1 MTAPRKT
8 VDLAD
13 ARVLISND
21 DGIRAKG
28 LAVLEEAAR
37 PLVKEVRVV
46 APEGGRSGAS
56 HMITFAG
63 HIRLKRVG
71 AAERYV
77 TDGTPAD
84 AAILGLQKV
93 FDSDLPDLVLSG
105 VNHGLNMGDDFFSS
119 GTMGVAIEACL
130 QNIPAISVSAYRGE
144 IGINWDTV
152 EKILPGVLE
161 KLAAFGWVRD
171 VFYNVNIPNR
181 PYADIKGIKP
191 VGQGRMD
198 DASSF
203 VVAPGDDPRRQGTY
217 RLRHNGG
224 VGLRSMG
231 PDGQGDYDYQGDC
244 DYTAI
249 RDGYVTVTPVRVEIT
264 DRAVLQQMRDA
275 LT

>member
-1 MTAPRKT
+1 MTSMRKT
-8 VDLAD
+8 VDLAE

-28 LAVLEEAAR
+28 LAVLEDAAR

-46 APEGGRSGAS
+46 APEDGRSGAS
-56 HMITFAG
+56 HMITYAG
-63 HIRLKRVG
+63 HVRLKRVG
-71 AAERYV
+71 VAERYV
-77 TDGTPAD
+77 TDGSPAD

-93 FDSDLPDLVLSG
+93 FDKRMPDLVLSG

-119 GTMGVAIEACL
+119 GTMGVAVEACL
-130 QNIPAISVSAYRGE
+130 QNIPAIAVSAYRGE

-152 EKILPGVLE
+152 EHVLPGVIR

-181 PYADIKGIKP
+181 PYGDIKGIMP

-203 VVAPGDDPRRQGTY
+203 VVGPGDDPRRSGTY

-224 VGLRSMG
+224 VGLR
-231 PDGQGDYDYQGDC
+231 QGDC

-264 DRAVLQQMRDA
+264 DRVMLEQMKDA

>member
-1 MTAPRKT
+1 MTEARKI
-8 VDLAD
+8 VDLAA

-28 LAVLEEAAR
+28 LAVLEDAVR
-37 PLVKEVRVV
+37 PLVKEARIV

-56 HMITFAG
+56 HMITYAG
-63 HIRLKRVG
+63 HVRLKRVG
-71 AAERYV
+71 TAERYV
-77 TDGTPAD
+77 TDGSPAD

-93 FDSDLPDLVLSG
+93 FSNGLPDLVLSG

-130 QNIPAISVSAYRGE
+130 QNVPAISFSAYRGE

-152 EKILPGVLE
+152 ERVLPDVLG

-181 PYADIKGIKP
+181 PYGDIRGMVP
-191 VGQGRMD
+191 VPQGRMD

-203 VVAPGDDPRRQGTY
+203 VVAPGDDPRRSGTY

-224 VGLRSMG
+224 IGLR
-231 PDGQGDYDYQGDC
+231 QGDC

-249 RDGYVTVTPVRVEIT
+249 RDGYITVTPVRVEIT
-264 DRAVLQQMRDA
+264 DRGMLDQMKDA

>member
-1 MTAPRKT
+1 M
-8 VDLAD
+8 
-13 ARVLISND
+13 
-21 DGIRAKG
+21 
-28 LAVLEEAAR
+28 LEEEAR
-37 PLVKEVRVV
+37 SLVKEVRVV

-63 HIRLKRVG
+63 HVRLKRVG
-71 AAERYV
+71 VAERYV
-77 TDGTPAD
+77 TDGSPAD

-93 FDSDLPDLVLSG
+93 FDDDLPDLVLSG
-105 VNHGLNMGDDFFSS
+105 VNHGLNLGDDFFSS

-130 QNIPAISVSAYRGE
+130 QNIPAIALSAYRGE
-144 IGINWDTV
+144 VGVNWDTV
-152 EKILPGVLE
+152 HHVLPEVIS
-161 KLAAFGWVRD
+161 KLAAFGWVQD

-181 PYADIKGIKP
+181 PYADIKGIMP
-191 VGQGRMD
+191 IRQGRMD

-203 VVAPGDDPRRQGTY
+203 VVAPGDDQRRSGTY

-224 VGLRSMG
+224 AGLRE
-231 PDGQGDYDYQGDC
+231 GDC

-264 DRAVLQQMRDA
+264 DGAMLEQMKDA

>member
-1 MTAPRKT
+1 MTSMRKT
-8 VDLAD
+8 VDLTE

-56 HMITFAG
+56 HMITYAG
-63 HIRLKRVG
+63 HVRLKRVG
-71 AAERYV
+71 VAERYV
-77 TDGTPAD
+77 TDGSPAD

-93 FDSDLPDLVLSG
+93 FEKKMPDLVLSG
-105 VNHGLNMGDDFFSS
+105 VNHGLNVGDDFFSS
-119 GTMGVAIEACL
+119 GTMGVAVEACL
-130 QNIPAISVSAYRGE
+130 QNIPAIAVSAYRGE

-152 EKILPGVLE
+152 EHVLPGVIR
-161 KLAAFGWVRD
+161 KLAAFGWVQD

-181 PYADIKGIKP
+181 PYGDIKGMMP

-198 DASSF
+198 NASSF
-203 VVAPGDDPRRQGTY
+203 VVGPGDDPRRSGTY

-224 VGLRSMG
+224 VGLRL
-231 PDGQGDYDYQGDC
+231 GDC

-264 DRAVLQQMRDA
+264 DRDMLEQMKDA

>member
-1 MTAPRKT
+1 MTTARRT
-8 VDLAD
+8 VDLAE

-21 DGIRAKG
+21 DGIQAKG
-28 LAVLEEAAR
+28 LAVLEAAAR
-37 PLVKEVRVV
+37 PLVRDVRTV

-63 HIRLKRVG
+63 QVRLKKVG
-71 AAERYV
+71 VTERYV
-77 TDGTPAD
+77 TDGSPAD

-93 FDSDLPDLVLSG
+93 FAPDLPDLVLSG

-130 QNIPAISVSAYRGE
+130 QNIPAIAVSAYRGAT
-144 IGINWDTV
+144 GINWDTV
-152 EKILPGVLE
+152 AHVLPEVLTA
-161 KLAAFGWVRD
+161 LAGFGWVRD

-181 PYADIKGIKP
+181 PYGELKGIMP
-191 VGQGRMD
+191 VPQGRMD
-198 DASSF
+198 DAYSF
-203 VVAPGDDPRRQGTY
+203 VVAPGDDPRRSGTY

-224 VGLRSMG
+224 MGLR
-231 PDGQGDYDYQGDC
+231 QGDC

-264 DRAVLQQMRDA
+264 DRDVLEQMKEA
-275 LT
+275 FS